1 MDKAVIREANE
12 VKEFSREYIQHI
24 KDCINEIS
32 IENLTKAVK
41 IIHDAYLKNKKVFIM
56 GNGGSAATASH
67 FACDLLMG
75 TKVLNK
81 PRFRVIS
88 LNDNTPLVTAISND
102 CGYDNVFKEQLISLV
117 EEGDVVIL
125 ITASGNSENVLQAHD
140 YAKSQGAVTI
150 GLIGF
155 GGGKLMNLVDEHI
168 TLSSKNFGIVETAHS
183 FLAHLIASYF
193 KRKLENA

>member
-1 MDKAVIREANE
+1 MGKSVMHAENDVEKV
-12 VKEFSREYIQHI
+12 SRVYIDQF
-24 KDCINEIS
+24 KKCINEIPM
-32 IENLTKAVK
+32 ENLTRAVK
-41 IIHDAYLKNKKVFIM
+41 IIYEAYLKNKKVFIM

-75 TKVLNK
+75 TKVHNK

-102 CGYDNVFKEQLISLV
+102 YGYDKVFKEQLISLV

-140 YAKSQGAVTI
+140 YAKAQGAVTI

-155 GGGKLMNLVDEHI
+155 GGGKLKSLVDEHI

-183 FLAHLIASYF
+183 FLAHLIAFYF